1 MAYFEGFS
9 QFFYLFSFSIQLY
22 VSLLVLQGCSL
33 KHETLKYPGVLV
45 LALVFVEEE
54 VEEEKSSKEG
64 RLHLGQAARGEV
76 DEESVALRH
85 VGHVGGRL

>member
-22 VSLLVLQGCSL
+22 VSLLVLQGCSR
-33 KHETLKYPGVLV
+33 ETLKYPGVLV

-54 VEEEKSSKEG
+54 VEEEKCSEEG
-64 RLHLGQAARGEV
+64 GLHLKQAARGEV
-76 DEESVALRH
+76 DEKSVALRH